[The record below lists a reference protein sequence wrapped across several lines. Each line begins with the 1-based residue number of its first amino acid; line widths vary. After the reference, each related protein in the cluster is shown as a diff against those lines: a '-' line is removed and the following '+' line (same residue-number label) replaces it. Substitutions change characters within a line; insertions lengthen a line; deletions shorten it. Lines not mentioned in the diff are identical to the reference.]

1 MKKELSPSDTVIQN
15 VCKVRKNERVLIIAN
30 PHTADIAQDLYTSAS
45 NAGARTTLIFQSEK
59 TSFDNAEPEVI
70 AAIATNPDV
79 CISVS
84 ACKLGKDAG
93 ASAKPYILETGEKF
107 THIFDY
113 LLEGKKTMRA
123 VWTPGITQDMFS
135 RTVNINYAEL
145 AERCRIL
152 GTYFKDVETV
162 NVTAPSGTDLTVPV
176 HGRKLF
182 FDDGD
187 FSKAGCGGNIPA
199 GEVFISPLIGNGVDF
214 GCFGKIVDDV

>member
-84 ACKLGKDAG
+84 ACKLGKDRG
-93 ASAKPYILETGEKF
+93 QCKTCRHQTGRSNRSA
-107 THIFDY
+107 
-113 LLEGKKTMRA
+113 
-123 VWTPGITQDMFS
+123 
-135 RTVNINYAEL
+135 
-145 AERCRIL
+145 C
-152 GTYFKDVETV
+152 
-162 NVTAPSGTDLTVPV
+162 
-176 HGRKLF
+176 
-182 FDDGD
+182 
-187 FSKAGCGGNIPA
+187 
-199 GEVFISPLIGNGVDF
+199 
-214 GCFGKIVDDV
+214 